1 MHTSRWLITQVYNG
15 QLTHVTESLTHREL
29 QRYLFFP
36 LRTALCSL
44 GSGMSL
50 MMQSDSKMTHPAMCL
65 DHHES
70 NNFSTV
76 YAWRIKFG
84 HTYSYP
90 YQYIYIYYLN
100 LYNNINTYIYIYM
113 NILHIKT
120 HCWFDQTMADVCW
133 QMYPFGQI
141 YYRSLL
147 DISHWEALSIS
158 RSSQKALS

>member
-1 MHTSRWLITQVYNG
+1 MQKSRWSITQVYNG
-15 QLTHVTESLTHREL
+15 QLTHVTESLTQREL
-29 QRYLFFP
+29 QRDLFFP

-90 YQYIYIYYLN
+90 HRYIYLNLNKIIYIYCTLRHIAGLIKQCQRHMLTN
-100 LYNNINTYIYIYM
+100 VDPLIDVQKLYRTG
-113 NILHIKT
+113 H
-120 HCWFDQTMADVCW
+120 
-133 QMYPFGQI
+133 
-141 YYRSLL
+141 
-147 DISHWEALSIS
+147 LSP
-158 RSSQKALS
+158 